1 MAWNWF
7 NLVNPNKY
15 TIWWSVACDDQCKGW
30 VLNIMQAKVVGKKKK
45 YLGIYLLNKA
55 RGVDWTSGV
64 LENHFW
70 DKFTGWKIHLLS
82 HLIVSLLYVGFDVAK
97 DNN

>member
-1 MAWNWF
+1 
-7 NLVNPNKY
+7 
-15 TIWWSVACDDQCKGW
+15 

-64 LENHFW
+64 LENHF
-70 DKFTGWKIHLLS
+70 
-82 HLIVSLLYVGFDVAK
+82 
-97 DNN
+97 